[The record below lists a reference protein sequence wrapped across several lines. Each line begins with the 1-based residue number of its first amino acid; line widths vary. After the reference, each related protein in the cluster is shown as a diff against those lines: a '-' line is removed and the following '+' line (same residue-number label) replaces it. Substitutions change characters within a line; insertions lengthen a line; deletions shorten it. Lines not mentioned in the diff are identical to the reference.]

1 MESKSKHS
9 GVRSPVDPDTAG
21 DEPAAEE
28 KSD

>member
-1 MESKSKHS
+1 MKSKPKQS
-9 GVRSPVDPDTAG
+9 GVRSPVDPDTAS